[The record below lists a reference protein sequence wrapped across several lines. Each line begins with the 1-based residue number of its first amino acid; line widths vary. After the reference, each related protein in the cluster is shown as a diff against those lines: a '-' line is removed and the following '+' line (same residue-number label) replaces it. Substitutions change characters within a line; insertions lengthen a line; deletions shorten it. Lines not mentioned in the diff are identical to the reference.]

1 MKKVYFVQ
9 RLFAYMIDMLIIS
22 LVSSLLISFIPV
34 SEAYKLAGER
44 LEKEY
49 VDLIQNTETEDLMK
63 KVNDIQEDAYI
74 VGKSQSL
81 LQLIEVVIYIIYFGV
96 VQFYLGGSSLGKKVS
111 KIKIVGLDGKEVSQ
125 NKLLFRTIINYTIYI
140 NVIEVFIYYLVPSSI
155 FLYVL
160 FPFTMIG
167 SLYSIVNLFMV
178 LFKKDGRGLTD
189 IICKTKV
196 TSA

>member
-1 MKKVYFVQ
+1 MKRVYFVQ

-34 SEAYKLAGER
+34 SEAYKLATER

-63 KVNDIQEDAYI
+63 KANEIQEDAYI
-74 VGKSQSL
+74 VGKTQSL
-81 LQLIEVVIYIIYFGV
+81 LQLIEVVIYVIYFGV
-96 VQFYLGGSSLGKKVS
+96 IQFYLSGSSLGKKVS

-125 NKLLFRTIINYTIYI
+125 NKLLFRTILNYTIYI
-140 NVIEVFIYYLVPSSI
+140 SVIEVLIYYLVPSSI
-155 FLYVL
+155 FLFVL
-160 FPFTMIG
+160 APFAMIG
-167 SLYSIVNLFMV
+167 SCYSIVNFFMI

-196 TSA
+196 TSF

>member
-9 RLFAYMIDMLIIS
+9 RLFAYLIDMLIIS

-34 SEAYKLAGER
+34 SEATKLAGER

-49 VDLIQNTETEDLMK
+49 VDLVQSTETEDLMK
-63 KVNDIQEDAYI
+63 KVDEIQEDAYI

-81 LQLIEVVIYIIYFGV
+81 LQLIETVIYVIYFGV

-111 KIKIVGLDGKEVSQ
+111 KIKIVGLDGKEVSK
-125 NKLLFRTIINYTIYI
+125 NKMLIRTIINYILYI
-140 NVIEVFIYYLVPSSI
+140 NVIELLIYYIVPSSI
-155 FLYVL
+155 CLYVL
-160 FPFTMIG
+160 VPFAMIG
-167 SLYSIVNLFMV
+167 SLYNIVNLFMI

-189 IICKTKV
+189 IICKTKI
-196 TSA
+196 TSI